1 MKNLIIGFILGYLI
15 CTYVLLGPQGVSDT
29 IMQSFATAQVWG
41 ESAILWI
48 QNYTPKA

>member
-1 MKNLIIGFILGYLI
+1 MKNLIIGFILGYLV
-15 CTYVLLGPQGVSDT
+15 CTYVLVGPQGVSDT
-29 IMQSFATAQVWG
+29 ITQSFLTAQVWA

>member
-1 MKNLIIGFILGYLI
+1 MKNLIIGFILGYLG
-15 CTYVLLGPQGVSDT
+15 CTFVLVGPQGVSDT
-29 IMQSFATAQVWG
+29 ITHSLITVQVWG

>member
-1 MKNLIIGFILGYLI
+1 MKSLIIGFILGYLI

-29 IMQSFATAQVWG
+29 IMQSLATAQVWG
-41 ESAILWI
+41 ENAILWI